1 MSNDAGRPDS
11 SPPPEGAPFADGPPR
26 REGWSVAKPETLPR
40 RRTVWPAAAAL
51 GIVLTFFGVVTA
63 WLVVIAGV
71 ALLGVAT
78 AGWIG
83 EVRYDLDGDRR
94 DG

>member
-1 MSNDAGRPDS
+1 VIFVATCLAAQTTSLVAVDVLMVACCANAVLVLLQ
-11 SPPPEGAPFADGPPR
+11 ALKIWNPFPV
-26 REGWSVAKPETLPR
+26 SYY
-40 RRTVWPAAAAL
+40 
-51 GIVLTFFGVVTA
+51 
-63 WLVVIAGV
+63 AGV

-83 EVRYDLDGDRR
+83 EVRYDLGGDRR